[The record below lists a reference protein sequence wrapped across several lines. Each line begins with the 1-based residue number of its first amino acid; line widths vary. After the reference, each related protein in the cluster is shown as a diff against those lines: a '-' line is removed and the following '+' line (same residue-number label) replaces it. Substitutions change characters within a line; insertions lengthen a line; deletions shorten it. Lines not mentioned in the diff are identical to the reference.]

1 MIVQHNIL
9 DSLAVARTAGLNVQ
23 CKGSRWWTCCPLHN
37 ERTPS
42 FCIFPDGR
50 FKCFGCGANGDAADL
65 YAALYHVPLGEALRV
80 VHGENWRP
88 QPRKPD
94 GHDLRRAVEAWKGE
108 RWREACAEKHAA
120 WAIIKESTD
129 NEKFWQAVADEATAN
144 DKLNLLDA
152 ATPRQ
157 LVGWM
162 EAERDTI

>member
-1 MIVQHNIL
+1 ML
-9 DSLAVARTAGLNVQ
+9 DSLTVARSAGLEVQ
-23 CKGSRWWTCCPLHN
+23 RRGSRWFARSPFRN

-42 FCIFPDGR
+42 LCFFPDGR
-50 FKCFGCGANGDAADL
+50 WYDFGGGQSGDAADL
-65 YAALYHVPLGEALRV
+65 YAALYHVPLGEALRAV
-80 VHGENWRP
+80 RGENWRP

-108 RWREACAEKHAA
+108 RWREACAEKRAA
-120 WAIIKESTD
+120 WAIIKELEITEPD
-129 NEKFWQAVADEATAN
+129 KEKFWQAVADEAAAN